1 MATRALRVGPGL
13 AHKLAQR
20 DRFGAAVSVVMS
32 WPFGGSMAQDWGRGR
47 IFAASLPWL
56 AGSSCYRHRMRTLSG
71 RDWILLILITISWG
85 VNWPIMKIGVTAFPP
100 LTFRTLCMIGSLPP
114 IWLAARLSGTSLR
127 ISRSQIAIIAKLAI
141 PNMMVWHFFVI
152 LGVKMLSS
160 GRAAILGFT
169 MPVWAV
175 LSGLLFFRERV
186 APSAWLG
193 VACALAGALLLLSS
207 EFAAISG
214 QPLGSALVLIAAAG
228 WGYGTVALKKT
239 KIDIPTISLT
249 FWMIAMTTLAIG
261 MGALLFERSAWRLP
275 NATEWGAIIFN
286 ALVVFAFANIV
297 WVRLARALPP
307 VASSLSVMMI
317 PIVGVF
323 SGAWILGETPHWQDY
338 AAMLLIL
345 AAMSTVLLKPRT
357 NVTG

>member
-1 MATRALRVGPGL
+1 
-13 AHKLAQR
+13 
-20 DRFGAAVSVVMS
+20 
-32 WPFGGSMAQDWGRGR
+32 
-47 IFAASLPWL
+47 
-56 AGSSCYRHRMRTLSG
+56 MRTLSG
-71 RDWILLILITISWG
+71 RDWILLILVTLSWG

-100 LTFRTLCMIGSLPP
+100 LTFRSLCMIGALPP

-127 ISRSQIAIIAKLAI
+127 VSRDQIAIIAKLAL

-186 APSAWLG
+186 TPMAWLG
-193 VACALAGALLLLSS
+193 IGCALAGALLLLSS
-207 EFAAISG
+207 EFSALSG
-214 QPLGSALVLIAAAG
+214 QPLGSALVLLAAAG
-228 WGYGTVALKKT
+228 WGYGTVALRKST
-239 KIDIPTISLT
+239 IDIPTISLT
-249 FWMIAMTTLAIG
+249 FWMIAMTTLL
-261 MGALLFERSAWRLP
+261 MGAGAILFERSVWQWP
-275 NATEWGAIIFN
+275 NAVEWGAIIFN

-297 WVRLARALPP
+297 WVRLARTLPP
-307 VASSLSVMMI
+307 IASSLSVMMI

-338 AAMLLIL
+338 AAMVLIL
-345 AAMSTVLLKPRT
+345 AAMSTVLLKPRA
-357 NVTG
+357 NASI